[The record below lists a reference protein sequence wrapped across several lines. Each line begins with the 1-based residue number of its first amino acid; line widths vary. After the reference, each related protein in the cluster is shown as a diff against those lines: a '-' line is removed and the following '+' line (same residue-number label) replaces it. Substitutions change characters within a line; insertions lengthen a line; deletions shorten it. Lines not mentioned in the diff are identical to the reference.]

1 MWMTRVSI
9 NHPVFATMVMVA
21 LTVLGLFSYAKLGV
35 EAMPDVRPPLVSIQV
50 RYPGASPEQV
60 ENDLAKPIENA
71 VNTVA
76 GVKRILSASYEGISF
91 TWIEF
96 RLDVDTD
103 RVTQEVR
110 DKIAQIRAGFPR
122 DVKDPVV
129 QRGGDENDEPVAFY
143 ALLGSGLSQRQ
154 LTTLGEQVV
163 QKGFERVSGVG
174 RVSLGGT
181 VTREIQVRV
190 DPGRLTAFGL
200 TVDQVV
206 TALRN
211 ANVSVP
217 VGTISNSTVEA
228 IVRVDGRIEEP
239 ANFGKIIVARK
250 SGAPILLSQV
260 AEVFDT
266 ERERSSIARI
276 NGTPAISF
284 YVFKAQDANIVQ
296 VGDNLKIAAEDIR
309 KLLPAGTELKLLRST
324 SDFVKGAVNNV
335 KVTIIEGALLTVL
348 IVFLFLGSWRST
360 VITGL
365 TLPIAVIATFISLR
379 VFGFTLNYMTMMAL
393 SLCIGLLIDDAIVVR
408 ENIVRH
414 IRMGKDHYTAARE
427 GTDEIGLAVLAT
439 TFSIVA
445 VFVPIAFMGG
455 IVGKFFYPFG
465 ITVAVAVLVSLFVSF
480 TLDPMLS
487 AVWRDPPRGMH
498 EARFVGPVLR
508 GFDRLMDR
516 VHAIYGRL
524 LGWVLSP
531 RQWTLGTKMPRLNIP
546 IGLPAISIWRALRT
560 LNVSHLKPRFATI
573 TPRGITLW
581 IAALSF
587 ALAIPVAGVVGTE
600 MMPESDES
608 FTSVRLTMPVGSSLE
623 YADERVKRVE
633 QALRDFRE
641 IDAIDT
647 GIGTEGAKNTGRLN
661 LKLVPRSERD
671 RSQKE
676 LEQAIRQKLAAIP
689 GIEMKVGWGG
699 PIYVALLGNNDAE
712 MQRVIADLR
721 QKILSIRGITDIEVS
736 YKEGTPALSVRLKPE
751 LASEYGVTY
760 AQLGTTLR
768 ALIGGENSGYWL
780 APDGQNYEVITQIP
794 RASRTVIDDIS
805 GINIATSRLMADG
818 TPEVIPLRA
827 IATIE
832 RTFNPENIRRQD
844 LQRRIALWANVEGR
858 PSGDAGKEVQAMVK
872 AYQLPPGLRFDI
884 GGQIRDQEEVN
895 AAIFGALALA
905 VIFIYIVL
913 ASQFGSFLQPI
924 AIMASLPLSIVGV
937 MLALLLTKTT
947 LNIFSM
953 IGIVFLMGL
962 VTKNAILLVDFAN
975 KGQREGLGRNDALL
989 AAGQVRLR
997 PILMTTA
1004 AMIFGML
1011 PLAIGLGEGSEQQA
1025 PMGRAIIGGVITST
1039 LLTLVVVPVIYT
1051 YLDAWER
1058 RLKGRR
1064 RGAIRMPLQTQNNA
1078 PAAGSLPR
1086 RASTFTSSPTSR

>member
-9 NHPVFATMVMVA
+9 SHPVFATMVMVA

-35 EAMPDVRPPLVSIQV
+35 EAMPDVRPPMVSVQV

-71 VNTVA
+71 VNTIA
-76 GVKRILSASYEGISF
+76 GVKRILSASYEGVSYS
-91 TWIEF
+91 WIEF
-96 RLDVDTD
+96 RLDIDQD
-103 RVTQEVR
+103 RVVQEVR

-129 QRGGDENDEPVAFY
+129 QRGGDENDQPVAFY
-143 ALLGSGLSQRQ
+143 ALLGSNLTQRQ

-174 RVSLGGT
+174 KVTLGGT

-190 DPGRLTAFGL
+190 DPERLTAFGL

-211 ANVSVP
+211 ANISVP
-217 VGTISNSTVEA
+217 VGTISNETVEA
-228 IVRVDGRIEEP
+228 IVRVDGRIDEP
-239 ANFGKIIVARK
+239 GKFGQIIVARK
-250 SGAPILLSQV
+250 NGAPIMLSQV
-260 AEVFDT
+260 GTVFDT

-276 NGTPAISF
+276 NGVPAISF
-284 YVFKAQDANIVQ
+284 YVFKAQDANIVE
-296 VGDNLKIAAEDIR
+296 VGDNLKIAAEDVR

-324 SDFVKGAVNNV
+324 SEFVKRAVDNV
-335 KVTIIEGALLTVL
+335 KITIVEGALLTVL

-365 TLPIAVIATFISLR
+365 TLPISVVATFIALYM
-379 VFGFTLNYMTMMAL
+379 FGFTLNYMTMMAL

-414 IRMGKDHYTAARE
+414 IHMGKDHYTAARE

-465 ITVAVAVLVSLFVSF
+465 ITVAVAVLVSMFVSF

-487 AVWRDPPRGMH
+487 AVWRDPPRSLNQ
-498 EARFVGPVLR
+498 ARFVGPVLR
-508 GFDRLMDR
+508 GFERLIDWL
-516 VHAIYGRL
+516 HLIYGRL
-524 LGWVLSP
+524 LGWVLSK
-531 RQWTLGTKMPRLNIP
+531 RRFKAGI
-546 IGLPAISIWRALRT
+546 
-560 LNVSHLKPRFATI
+560 VSI
-573 TPRGITLW
+573 TPRGITLC

-600 MMPESDES
+600 MMPQSDEG

-633 QALRDFRE
+633 QALREFKE
-641 IDAIDT
+641 IDTIDT
-647 GIGTEGAKNTGRLN
+647 GVGTDGAKNTGRIN
-661 LKLVPRSERD
+661 LKLVPRSQRD
-671 RSQKE
+671 RSQKQ
-676 LEQAIRQKLAAIP
+676 LEQAIRQRLASIP
-689 GIEMKVGWGG
+689 GIDMRVGWGG
-699 PIYVALLGNNDAE
+699 PIYVALLGNNDAA
-712 MQRVIADLR
+712 MQRVINDLR
-721 QKILSIRGITDIEVS
+721 QRILLIRGITDVEVS
-736 YKEGTPALSVRLKPE
+736 LKEGTPALSVRLKPE

-760 AQLGTTLR
+760 AQLGATLR

-794 RASRTVIDDIS
+794 RGSRTVIDDIS
-805 GINIATSRLMADG
+805 GMNIATSRQMADG
-818 TPEVIPLRA
+818 TPEVIPLRS

-844 LQRRIALWANVEGR
+844 LQRRIALWANVQGR
-858 PSGDAGKEVQAMVK
+858 PSGDAGKEVQALVK
-872 AYQLPPGLRFDI
+872 TYELPAGLRFDV
-884 GGQIRDQEEVN
+884 GGQIREQQEVN

-937 MLALLLTKTT
+937 MLALLITNTT

-975 KGQREGLGRNDALL
+975 RGQREGMSREEALL

-1011 PLAIGLGEGSEQQA
+1011 PLAIGLGEGAEQQA

-1051 YLDAWER
+1051 YVDALER
-1058 RLKGRR
+1058 RLKGQR
-1064 RGAIRMPLQTQNNA
+1064 RGA
-1078 PAAGSLPR
+1078 PALINQPADR
-1086 RASTFTSSPTSR
+1086 RTD

>member
-1 MWMTRVSI
+1 MWMTRVAI

-35 EAMPDVRPPLVSIQV
+35 EAMPDVRPPVVSIQV

-76 GVKRILSASYEGISF
+76 GVKRILSASYEGVSF
-91 TWIEF
+91 SWIEF

-143 ALLGSGLSQRQ
+143 ALLGRGLTQRQ

-174 RVSLGGT
+174 RVALGGT

-200 TVDQVV
+200 TVDQIV

-211 ANVSVP
+211 ANISVP
-217 VGTISNSTVEA
+217 VGSISNNTVEA
-228 IVRVDGRIEEP
+228 IVRVDGRIEVP

-266 ERERSSIARI
+266 ERERNSIARV
-276 NGTPAISF
+276 NGIPAISF
-284 YVFKAQDANIVQ
+284 YIFKAQDANIVQ
-296 VGDNLKIAAEDIR
+296 VGDNLKIAAGDIR
-309 KLLPAGTELKLLRST
+309 KLLPAGTELKLLRSS

-335 KVTIIEGALLTVL
+335 KVTIVEGALLTVL

-414 IRMGKDHYTAARE
+414 IHMGKDHHTAARE

-465 ITVAVAVLVSLFVSF
+465 ITVAVAVMVSLFVSF

-487 AVWRDPPRGMH
+487 AVWRDPPRSLH
-498 EARFVGPVLR
+498 EARVIGPVLR
-508 GFDRLMDR
+508 TFERLIER
-516 VHAIYGRL
+516 VHAVYGKL

-531 RQWTLGTKMPRLNIP
+531 RRWTLGTRIPKLNIP
-546 IGLPAISIWRALRT
+546 VGIPSIGVWRALRT
-560 LNVSHLKPRFATI
+560 LKLSPLKPRLATI
-573 TPRGITLW
+573 SPRGITLW
-581 IAALSF
+581 LAAMSF
-587 ALAIPVAGVVGTE
+587 VIAIPIAGVVGTE

-633 QALRDFRE
+633 QALREFKE
-641 IDAIDT
+641 IDSIDT
-647 GIGTEGAKNTGRLN
+647 GIGTEGAKNTARLN
-661 LKLVPRSERD
+661 LKLVPRSERK
-671 RSQKE
+671 RSQKK
-676 LEQAIRQKLAAIP
+676 LEEAIRQRLAAIP

-721 QKILSIRGITDIEVS
+721 QKILAIRGITDIEVS
-736 YKEGTPALSVRLKPE
+736 LKEGTPALSVRLKPE

-805 GINIATSRLMADG
+805 GMNIATSRLMADG
-818 TPEVIPLRA
+818 TPEVIPLRS

-844 LQRRIALWANVEGR
+844 LQRRIALWANVQGR

-872 AYQLPPGLRFDI
+872 AYELPPGLRFDI

-895 AAIFGALALA
+895 SAIFGALALA

-937 MLALLLTKTT
+937 MLALLLTNTT

-975 KGQREGLGRNDALL
+975 KGQRDGLRRDQALL

-997 PILMTTA
+997 PILMTTT
-1004 AMIFGML
+1004 AMVFGML
-1011 PLAIGLGEGSEQQA
+1011 PLALGLGEGSEQQA

-1051 YLDAWER
+1051 YLDALEA
-1058 RLKGRR
+1058 RLKRQR
-1064 RGAIRMPLQTQNNA
+1064 RGA
-1078 PAAGSLPR
+1078 PALAHQP
-1086 RASTFTSSPTSR
+1086 ADKA

>member
-35 EAMPDVRPPLVSIQV
+35 EAMPDVRPPVVSIQV

-76 GVKRILSASYEGISF
+76 GVKRILSASYEGMSF
-91 TWIEF
+91 SWIEF

-143 ALLGSGLSQRQ
+143 ALLANADLGMSQRQ

-163 QKGFERVSGVG
+163 QKGFERINGVG

-181 VTREIQVRV
+181 VTREIQIRV

-217 VGTISNSTVEA
+217 VGTISNNTVEA
-228 IVRVDGRIEEP
+228 IVRVDGRISEP

-250 SGAPILLSQV
+250 SGAPIMLSQV

-266 ERERSSIARI
+266 ERERSSIARV
-276 NGTPAISF
+276 NGVPAISF
-284 YVFKAQDANIVQ
+284 YIFKAQDANIVQ
-296 VGDNLKIAAEDIR
+296 VGDSLKVAAGDIR
-309 KLLPAGTELKLLRST
+309 KLLPPGTELKLLRST
-324 SDFVKGAVNNV
+324 SDFVKNAVDNV
-335 KVTIIEGALLTVL
+335 KITIVEGALLTVL

-414 IRMGKDHYTAARE
+414 IHMGKDHYTAARE

-487 AVWRDPPRGMH
+487 AVWRDPPHGMH
-498 EARFVGPVLR
+498 QTRFIGPVLR

-531 RQWTLGTKMPRLNIP
+531 RSWTLGANVPKTKVPLGIP
-546 IGLPAISIWRALRT
+546 AFGVWRALTR
-560 LNVSHLKPRFATI
+560 LDARHLKPRFATI
-573 TPRGITLW
+573 SPRGITLW
-581 IAALSF
+581 IAVLSF
-587 ALAIPVAGVVGTE
+587 VVAIPIAGVVGTE
-600 MMPESDES
+600 MMPQSDEG

-633 QALRDFRE
+633 TALRDFKE
-641 IDAIDT
+641 IDSIET
-647 GIGTEGAKNTGRLN
+647 GVGTDGPKNTARLN
-661 LKLVPRSERD
+661 LKLVPRSQRD
-671 RSQKE
+671 RSQKQ

-689 GIEMKVGWGG
+689 GVEMKVGWGG

-712 MQRVIADLR
+712 MQRVITDLR
-721 QKILSIRGITDIEVS
+721 QRILSIRGITDIEVS
-736 YKEGTPALSVRLKPE
+736 AKEGTPALSVRLKPE
-751 LASEYGVTY
+751 LASEYGLTY

-794 RASRTVIDDIS
+794 RASRTVVDDIS
-805 GINIATSRLMADG
+805 GLNIATGRQMTDG
-818 TPEVIPLRA
+818 TPEVIPLRS

-844 LQRRIALWANVEGR
+844 LQRRIALWANVQGR
-858 PSGDAGKEVQAMVK
+858 PSGDAGKEVQELVK
-872 AYQLPPGLRFDI
+872 LYPLPAGLRFDI
-884 GGQIRDQEEVN
+884 GGQIREQEEVN

-913 ASQFGSFLQPI
+913 ASQFGSFLQPL

-937 MLALLLTKTT
+937 MLALLITKTT

-975 KGQREGLGRNDALL
+975 KGQRDGLGRNEALL

-1011 PLAIGLGEGSEQQA
+1011 PLAIGFGEGSEQQA

-1051 YLDAWER
+1051 YVDALEQ
-1058 RLKGRR
+1058 RLKRRRR
-1064 RGAIRMPLQTQNNA
+1064 RGAPAFTQQ
-1078 PAAGSLPR
+1078 PADKL
-1086 RASTFTSSPTSR
+1086 